1 MLSRVLQKPQYF
13 LIICSFV
20 CLLLASAC
28 SSPESSQRPTPTSAH
43 RLDTPFGE
51 LYDRFGGGSVLGP
64 VISPPRFE
72 GVRKIQYTENALLI
86 YDPQAPAAERFG
98 LAPLGLEMGITEP
111 PLPTPSVA
119 NPRYIDGHYI
129 GTEFYNHFMELGGLQ
144 AVGRPLTEVHYDPVE
159 QKSTQYFENLGF
171 YRFDSDPPG
180 EVRHLAYGAWK
191 CDLDCRSNPD
201 EQAMIL
207 LPRPVP
213 EPYAALVSRVGPD
226 LTGFALSDPYM
237 TPDNRV
243 EQVFE
248 NLVLYVDFSN
258 PQQAQIRAIHQDLG
272 ILPDPMVG
280 ASSDPEMYFLPQDGD
295 RGYNI
300 PRDIWEYIA
309 AHGGFETTGPPITE
323 LQPFRGQTYQ
333 QCFTNLC
340 LQREPS
346 GSIRPVSLGYTY
358 RQLRAGGAPAATT
371 LPTLAPTATLEP
383 SPIPATLVPATAVPN
398 TPVPTPT
405 SRRVVSIQVWVEHP
419 TLGPEKEQEFGASIL
434 EDNAPLQGVQ
444 PVLVLTLPDGAAQ
457 PYVMPPT
464 ASDGQTRLRI
474 PPIDAG
480 NGTLIPYEVCIS
492 APSGSKYCF
501 RDNFL
506 IWKTP

>member
-1 MLSRVLQKPQYF
+1 MMFRVPQKTQFILFFLSF
-13 LIICSFV
+13 L
-20 CLLLASAC
+20 CLLLAGAC
-28 SSPESSQRPTPTSAH
+28 APTEPSSRPTATSAH
-43 RLDTPFGE
+43 RLDTPFAE
-51 LYDRFGGGSVLGP
+51 LYDRLGGGGILGP

-98 LAPLGLEMGITEP
+98 LAPLGLEMGLAEP
-111 PLPTPSVA
+111 PLPTPEVA
-119 NPRYIDGHYI
+119 NSRYIDGHYI
-129 GTEFYNHFMELGGLQ
+129 GIEFYDHFLELGGLQ

-213 EPYAALVSRVGPD
+213 EPYAGLVSAIGSD

-237 TPDNRV
+237 TSDNRV

-248 NLVLYVDFSN
+248 NLVLYVDTSL

-272 ILPDPMVG
+272 ILPDPLVG
-280 ASSDPEMYFLPQDGD
+280 ASPDPEMFFFTRDGD
-295 RGYNI
+295 LGYNI

-309 AHGGFETTGPPITE
+309 AHGGFETSGPPITE
-323 LQPFRGQTYQ
+323 LQPFRGQAYQ

-346 GSIRPVSLGYTY
+346 GAIRPVSLGYTY
-358 RQLRAGGAPAATT
+358 RQLRAGGEPTA
-371 LPTLAPTATLEP
+371 LPTLTPSATPEP
-383 SPIPATLVPATAVPN
+383 SPTPEIAAPI
-398 TPVPTPT
+398 TPVPSPT
-405 SRRVVSIQVWVEHP
+405 HSRVVTIQVWVEHQ
-419 TLGPEKEQEFGASIL
+419 TLEPEQEQEFGAAIL
-434 EDNAPLQGVQ
+434 ENNAPLEGVQ

-474 PPIDAG
+474 PPITAG

-492 APSGSKYCF
+492 ASSGSKYCF